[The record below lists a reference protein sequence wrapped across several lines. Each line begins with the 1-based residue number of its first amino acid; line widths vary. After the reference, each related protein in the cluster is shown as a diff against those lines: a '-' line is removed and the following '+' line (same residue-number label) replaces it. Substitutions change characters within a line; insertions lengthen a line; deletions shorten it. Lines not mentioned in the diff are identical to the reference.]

1 MAPGKSNNMN
11 TAGINRI
18 NEFAIIFQVM
28 NELFQKE
35 LPSNFDD
42 TLLVGKVM
50 RRLEGRVNPN
60 LIREAVAFIHHGA
73 AQPPSQHWEQRPKE
87 AKANWGDLN

>member
-1 MAPGKSNNMN
+1 MN

-18 NEFAIIFQVM
+18 NDLTLIFTTM

-50 RRLEGRVNPN
+50 RRLEGRVNPS
-60 LIREAVAFIHHGA
+60 LIREAIAFIHNGA
-73 AQPPSQHWEQRPKE
+73 AQPTPRAWTVIPNEETRQVPEVHGWR
-87 AKANWGDLN
+87 DLH

>member
-1 MAPGKSNNMN
+1 M
-11 TAGINRI
+11 TIAGINRI
-18 NEFAIIFQVM
+18 NDFALIFTTM

-50 RRLEGRVNPN
+50 RRLEGRVNPGF
-60 LIREAVAFIHHGA
+60 IREAIRFVHNGP
-73 AQPPSQHWEQRPKE
+73 AQPENPHWEQRPKE
-87 AKANWGDLN
+87 AQANWGDLN

>member
-1 MAPGKSNNMN
+1 MN

-18 NEFAIIFQVM
+18 NEFAIIFTTM

-42 TLLVGKVM
+42 TLLRGKVM
-50 RRLEGRVNPN
+50 KMLKGRVNPG
-60 LIREAVAFIHHGA
+60 LIREAIEFVRNGA
-73 AQPPSQHWEQRPKE
+73 QGTQSPYWEQRPTG
-87 AKANWGDLN
+87 AQANWGDLT

>member
-1 MAPGKSNNMN
+1 MN

-18 NEFAIIFQVM
+18 NDFAIIFGVM

-50 RRLEGRVNPN
+50 RRLEGRVNPGF
-60 LIREAVAFIHHGA
+60 IREAIAFVHNGPA
-73 AQPPSQHWEQRPKE
+73 RPQSPHWEQRPKE
-87 AKANWGDLN
+87 VQSKDAQPNWGDLN

>member
-1 MAPGKSNNMN
+1 MN

-18 NEFAIIFQVM
+18 NEFALIFTTM

-42 TLLVGKVM
+42 TLLVGKVL
-50 RRLEGRVNPN
+50 RRLEGRVNPSF
-60 LIREAVAFIHHGA
+60 IREAIAFINNGA
-73 AQPPSQHWEQRPKE
+73 AQPQSPHWEQRPKG
-87 AKANWGDLN
+87 AQADWGDLN

>member
-1 MAPGKSNNMN
+1 MN
-11 TAGINRI
+11 TAGINQI
-18 NEFAIIFQVM
+18 NDFALIFTTM

-60 LIREAVAFIHHGA
+60 RIREAIAFVHNGA
-73 AQPPSQHWEQRPKE
+73 AQPQPKAWTVIPNEE
-87 AKANWGDLN
+87 ARQVPEVHGWRDLH